1 MKTLVLLAHPDLS
14 DSHMNRAL
22 AEHARTLPDVTVH
35 DLYAA
40 YPDGKID
47 VTREQAL
54 LLAHERIVFQ
64 HPIYWYS
71 SPALLKQWQDDVL
84 TYGWAYATPDKQL
97 RGKRFFSAVTLGG
110 NESAY
115 QATGRNKFT
124 IAEMLRPFE
133 MTANMCE
140 MISEPAFVTGGHPTT
155 PEPHEITDEELR
167 AQAEAYAR
175 RLTAAL

>member
-22 AEHARTLPDVTVH
+22 AAHARTLPNVTVH

-40 YPDGKID
+40 YPDGEI
-47 VTREQAL
+47 VVAREQAL

-97 RGKRFFSAVTLGG
+97 RGKHFFSAITLGG

-115 QATGRNKFT
+115 QPTGRNKFT

-140 MISEPAFVTGGHPTT
+140 MISEPAFVTGGHPAT

-167 AQAEAYAR
+167 TQAEAYAG